1 MDSIQVLI
9 HVRFAP
15 DGTVMEIGERPK
27 EVAAQEWFGH
37 LSRNTQNSYQV
48 LSGGRGIF
56 RLTREQM
63 ENLKQ
68 PWQAKEPSCVD
79 ITRTG
84 RHKGTGMTTGT
95 DQGVIEEITAA
106 LSEGTVIPYLGPGI
120 FQSGAGFPA
129 NSKELVDW
137 LCDKISVPGRM
148 RNNLTA
154 VGQYIE
160 NFKHRKTLTRLA
172 EEAFTCKGDR
182 PVALTPVHRFLA
194 ALPRLPLVV
203 DTWYDGTMARTFSD
217 PAGRARNLCQVSG
230 VSRSEH
236 PNEWVRYAGPSPEE
250 AHTVLYKP
258 YGSVVPEPNF
268 LISDADYVEVLT
280 EIDIQTPIPPV
291 VQRLRT
297 GRRFLFLGCRFNQ
310 QLDRIFARQIM
321 KRSSDR
327 HWVVLDEET
336 TPKEARFLAAQNIMP
351 IRMSLKEFI
360 GELTNRLAV
369 VSKAAEETVPCK
381 SV

>member
-1 MDSIQVLI
+1 
-9 HVRFAP
+9 
-15 DGTVMEIGERPK
+15 
-27 EVAAQEWFGH
+27 
-37 LSRNTQNSYQV
+37 
-48 LSGGRGIF
+48 
-56 RLTREQM
+56 
-63 ENLKQ
+63 
-68 PWQAKEPSCVD
+68 
-79 ITRTG
+79 
-84 RHKGTGMTTGT
+84 MTTMGK
-95 DQGVIEEITAA
+95 DQAA
-106 LSEGTVIPYLGPGI
+106 LGEILAGFSEGTIIPYLGPGV

-129 NSKELVDW
+129 NPEELVDW
-137 LCDKISVPGRM
+137 LCNKISVPGRM

-160 NFKHRKTLTRLA
+160 NFKHRKTLTRLTG
-172 EEAFTCKGDR
+172 EAFT
-182 PVALTPVHRFLA
+182 PETSPTPVHRFLA

-217 PAGRARNLCQVSG
+217 PAGRRLNLCQVSG

-236 PNEWVRYAGPSPEE
+236 PNEWFRYAGPAPEG
-250 AHTVLYKP
+250 ADTVLYKP
-258 YGSVVPEPNF
+258 HGSVVPEPNF

-297 GRRFLFLGCRFNQ
+297 GRRFLFLGCRFNT

-327 HWVVLDEET
+327 HWAVFEGEM
-336 TPKEARFLAAQNIMP
+336 TPKEARFLEVQNIMP
-351 IRMSLKEFI
+351 IRVGLRAFI
-360 GELTNRLAV
+360 EALADKLDV